1 MAYRNNPIV
10 QQKIF
15 LARQKKAQQINS
27 TKVIWFRA
35 GIKAGA
41 KAAKELI
48 SEGFNDSPDF
58 ESLVFERVKKHRR
71 GGTE

>member
-1 MAYRNNPIV
+1 MAFRNNPIV

-15 LARQKKAQQINS
+15 LAREKKAQQMNS
-27 TKVIWFRA
+27 ARIISFRA

-48 SEGFNDSPDF
+48 AEGFNDSPDF
-58 ESLVFERVKKHRR
+58 ESLVLERVRKHRT
-71 GGTE
+71 GEPE

>member
-1 MAYRNNPIV
+1 MPYRTNPNV

-15 LARQKKAQQINS
+15 LAREKKAQQINA

-48 SEGFNDSPDF
+48 AEGFDDSPDF
-58 ESLVFERVKKHRR
+58 ESLVFKRVEKHRSS
-71 GGTE
+71 EAE